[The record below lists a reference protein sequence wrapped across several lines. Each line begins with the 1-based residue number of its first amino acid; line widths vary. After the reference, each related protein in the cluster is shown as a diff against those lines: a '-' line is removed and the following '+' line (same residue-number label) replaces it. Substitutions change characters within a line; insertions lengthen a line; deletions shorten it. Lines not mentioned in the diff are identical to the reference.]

1 MMKIGDLVKLKS
13 NHTHPMS
20 DIKDYGIVCR
30 VYESLT
36 LNKEN
41 LCAKGEIRLYA
52 EVYLLGQ
59 TKQDALTHK
68 YLNQH
73 RSRRSAQIQLKPAK
87 LGYLQNELE
96 VISAA

>member
-1 MMKIGDLVKLKS
+1 MKIGDLVKLKS
-13 NHTHPMS
+13 KHTHPES

-41 LCAKGEIRLYA
+41 LCAKGEIHPYA

-59 TKQDALTHK
+59 SKQDALIHK
-68 YLNQH
+68 YLNQY
-73 RSRRSAQIQLKPAK
+73 RWVGMRLKPAK
-87 LGYLQNELE
+87 LGYLQDELE

>member
-1 MMKIGDLVKLKS
+1 MKIGDLVKLKS
-13 NHTHPMS
+13 KHTHPES

-41 LCAKGEIRLYA
+41 LCAKGEIHPYA

-59 TKQDALTHK
+59 TIQDASLAQK
-68 YLNQH
+68 Y
-73 RSRRSAQIQLKPAK
+73 RWVGMRLKPAK
-87 LGYLQNELE
+87 LGYLQDELE

>member
-1 MMKIGDLVKLKS
+1 MKIGDLVKLKS
-13 NHTHPMS
+13 KHTHPNS
-20 DIKDYGIVCR
+20 DIKDCGIVCR

-52 EVYLLGQ
+52 EVYRLGQ
-59 TKQDALTHK
+59 SKQDALIHK
-68 YLNQH
+68 YLNH
-73 RSRRSAQIQLKPAK
+73 VWVGMRLKPAK
-87 LGYLQNELE
+87 LGYLQDELE